1 MVFEM
6 IDKNSSIPLYEQV
19 TNVLRQEILN
29 NVYGSSGSIGT
40 HTQLAKRFGV
50 SLITIRKAVQILE
63 EQGILAIQQ
72 GKGTFV
78 NLTTL
83 VDPLNSLTGASNM
96 LRDMNVTTT
105 NRVPVM
111 EIRKTP
117 VWLPSD
123 VREILG
129 PECLFILRVV
139 SVGDMPFANTEMY
152 LPVKYANAFTRQDVE
167 QRTVY
172 QLLEDR
178 LGLALG
184 KGRQIIRAAG
194 AAGSAAENLN
204 LPKNY
209 PVLQIERKAYSR
221 DGELIEY
228 MILSYEASR
237 YSFLIELDLNP
248 GTARDYV
255 PELERRSL

>member
-1 MVFEM
+1 MVFAM

-63 EQGILAIQQ
+63 EEGILAIHQ

-78 NLTTL
+78 NFTTL
-83 VDPLNSLTGASNM
+83 VDPLNSLTGVSNM
-96 LRDMNVTTT
+96 LRDMNVTT

-111 EIRKTP
+111 EVRKTP
-117 VWLPSD
+117 VWLPTD
-123 VREILG
+123 VQEILG

-139 SVGDMPFANTEMY
+139 SVGNIPFANTEMY
-152 LPVKYANAFTRQDVE
+152 LPVKYANTFTREDVE

-228 MILSYEASR
+228 RILSYEASR
-237 YSFLIELDLNP
+237 YSFLVELDLNP
-248 GTARDYV
+248 GSARDYV
-255 PELERRSL
+255 PEMERRSL

>member
-1 MVFEM
+1 M
-6 IDKNSSIPLYEQV
+6 IDKNSSIPLYEQI

-63 EQGILAIQQ
+63 EEGILAIHQ

-78 NLTTL
+78 NRTTL
-83 VDPLNSLTGASNM
+83 VDPLNSLTGASNL

-111 EIRKTP
+111 EVRKTP
-117 VWLPSD
+117 GWLPSD
-123 VREILG
+123 VQAILG

-139 SVGDMPFANTEMY
+139 FVGNIPFANTEMY
-152 LPVKYANAFTRQDVE
+152 LPIKYAASFTREDVE
-167 QRTVY
+167 HQTVY
-172 QLLEDR
+172 QLLEQR
-178 LGLALG
+178 LGVSLG

-194 AAGSAAENLN
+194 AAGSAVENLK
-204 LPKNY
+204 LPKNH
-209 PVLQIERKAYSR
+209 PVLQIERKAYSKE
-221 DGELIEY
+221 GELIEY

-255 PELERRSL
+255 PELERRPL